1 MQAIWLSLV
10 LAVIL
15 VFTCLLLRSGA
26 SRLPSDAET
35 RVPLEVPVHLLLGES
50 ELEVMSADISK
61 GGMRL
66 RLDRPASVGQPL
78 ELEFALPG
86 QRPCLIY
93 AVVRWLGKGQA
104 GVLFDRANEQIPII
118 ESWIESQHPGVT
130 KQ

>member
-1 MQAIWLSLV
+1 LQAIWLSFA
-10 LAVIL
+10 LATISA
-15 VFTCLLLRSGA
+15 FTWLLLRSGA
-26 SRLPSDAET
+26 SKLPSHAAT
-35 RVPLEVPVHLLLGES
+35 RVPLEVPVHLRLGES

-66 RLDRPASVGQPL
+66 RLDHPASVGQPM

-86 QRPCLIY
+86 QRPFLIY

-104 GVLFDRANEQIPII
+104 GVLFDRANGQISII
-118 ESWIESQHPGVT
+118 ESWIESQYPGVT

>member
-1 MQAIWLSLV
+1 LQAVWLSLA

-15 VFTCLLLRSGA
+15 VFTWLLLRSGP
-26 SRLPSDAET
+26 SRLPSHAET
-35 RVPLEVPVHLLLGES
+35 RVPLEVPVHLRLGES

-61 GGMRL
+61 AGMRL

-104 GVLFDRANEQIPII
+104 GVLFDRANEQISIV